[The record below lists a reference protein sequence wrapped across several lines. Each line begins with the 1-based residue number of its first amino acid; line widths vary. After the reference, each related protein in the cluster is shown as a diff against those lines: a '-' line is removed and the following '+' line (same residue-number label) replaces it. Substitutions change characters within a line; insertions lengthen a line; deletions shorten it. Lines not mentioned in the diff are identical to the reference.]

1 MLSSTDAVIK
11 VFHADKGWQFVL
23 GRNIDP
29 DILQSGIAYEYTVKF
44 PGNVPS
50 DSLLLL
56 INNRLHTSIP
66 T

>member
-1 MLSSTDAVIK
+1 MLSSTDAVVK
-11 VFHADKGWQFVL
+11 VFHADKEWQFVL

-44 PGNVPS
+44 PGHVPS
-50 DSLLLL
+50 DFLHLL

>member
-11 VFHADKGWQFVL
+11 VFHADKGWHFVL

-29 DILQSGIAYEYTVKF
+29 DILQSGVAYEYTVKF

-50 DSLLLL
+50 DSLFLL
-56 INNRLHTSIP
+56 INNRLHASIP